1 MSSKVYDSFG
11 RYWITSSLYFRQES
25 PFVSNDKQI
34 YLFPAH
40 TLRVAPIKIVDENLY
55 PLKTI
60 LIFPLSLF
68 SACAM
73 FRIKINLHIKSCD
86 RGAVWLLLFANSIA
100 MQIPLVITE
109 SVVNKFCIFFWFWQL
124 AVPIESYNFA
134 LQFYGQIVLLRGFI
148 M

>member
-1 MSSKVYDSFG
+1 MRAILNKFKSVV
-11 RYWITSSLYFRQES
+11 S
-25 PFVSNDKQI
+25 PRILFVSNDKQI

-40 TLRVAPIKIVDENLY
+40 TLRVAPIKIIDENLY

-86 RGAVWLLLFANSIA
+86 RGAV
-100 MQIPLVITE
+100 
-109 SVVNKFCIFFWFWQL
+109 
-124 AVPIESYNFA
+124 
-134 LQFYGQIVLLRGFI
+134 
-148 M
+148 